1 MKKLPE
7 ENYNDGYYHISKDYL
22 DYPNCW
28 LYVVWSKRGPGKT
41 YGFFYHCIQSRNKF
55 LYLKRTIEDVD
66 FLCMPADEG
75 MDPNPF
81 APINRDHGTNIQI
94 FKIRKGVAGFWEA
107 DDDGNKQGPLLG
119 YVIAFALVSKLKG
132 FNFDMVTEM
141 CFDEFI
147 PQPTEIVR
155 RNSGEALLSIYMT
168 ISRDREKRGK
178 RPVKLCMFAN
188 AEEISTNETNFLEI
202 TDDMAELDQS
212 GQSHKYLKNREIM
225 LHHITQEEIPI
236 TEDEKSAIYKG
247 MAGTAWHDYAFGG
260 YFAKNDFSNIRKISL
275 KGYTGFIYIRYKR
288 KDMYIYINNSTG
300 KFHMCSSRCKTTF
313 SYDLDRENDQAL
325 FFVRH
330 FLQLNEALIN
340 GRMTFEKYS
349 MYDILKNYTK
359 FFKT

>member
-22 DYPNCW
+22 DYPDCW

-75 MDPNPF
+75 MDPSPF
-81 APINRDHGTNIQI
+81 APINRDYGTNIQI

-107 DDDGNKQGPLLG
+107 DDDGNKVGPNLG
-119 YVIAFALVSKLKG
+119 YVIAFALISKLKG
-132 FNFDMVTEM
+132 FNFEHVTEI

-178 RPVKLCMFAN
+178 RPLKLCMFAN
-188 AEEISTNETNFLEI
+188 AEDISTNETNFLEI
-202 TDDMAELDQS
+202 TDDMAELEVS
-212 GQSHKYLKNREIM
+212 GASHKFLKDRMIM
-225 LHHITQEEIPI
+225 LHHIT
-236 TEDEKSAIYKG
+236 EDEVPVTEAEQGAIYKG
-247 MAGTAWHDYAFGG
+247 MAGTSWHEYAFGG
-260 YFAKNDFSNIRKISL
+260 HFARNDFSNIRKSSL
-275 KGYTGFIYIRYKR
+275 KGYRCFIHLIYKR
-288 KDMYIYINNSTG
+288 KDIYIYINNQSG
-300 KFHMCSSRCKTTF
+300 KYQVCSSPNKALF
-313 SYDLDRENDQAL
+313 DYDLSRENDQAL
-325 FFVRH
+325 FYVKH
-330 FLQLNEALIN
+330 YLQLYEALIN
-340 GRMTFEKYS
+340 GRMSFEKYTY
-349 MYDILKNYTK
+349 YDILKNYTK